1 MEKQSRVSFRKK
13 MYEII
18 EQGPEGSW
26 VSHVFDYVIIFLV
39 VTNVLA
45 FLLETVPEIALVY
58 GKPLEY
64 FDLFSVLV
72 FTLEYILRIWTS
84 VEFPYWKNE
93 THWKTRLRYALRPL
107 QIIDLIVIIPFYLS
121 FLFAIDLRV
130 LRILRLFRLLK
141 LTRYSLAMQS
151 LMIVISNERRAL
163 FGAVLLMMC
172 LLLFAS
178 TGIYFAEHNA
188 QPDIFGSIPMSM
200 WWAISTLTTVGYG
213 DVIPQTTIGKL
224 FGGIVM
230 MFGLGMFALPIG
242 IIATGFSHESNRRD
256 FVVSWSLV
264 AKVPMFSKLDAN
276 EIASLLPALNSLTY
290 EPGEVIVH
298 QGETANVM
306 FFIASGQVEVDTENG
321 PVILGNGEHFGEMA
335 LLEHRTRNHTVRA
348 DSKCRLLALEAPDF
362 DRLMRSKP
370 ELLETIRKTAR
381 ERQHEN
387 APKVE
392 V

>member
-1 MEKQSRVSFRKK
+1 MH
-13 MYEII
+13 EIV
-18 EQGPEGSW
+18 EQGPEGTLASRL
-26 VSHVFDYVIIFLV
+26 FDYVIIFLV
-39 VTNVLA
+39 VTNVIA
-45 FLLETVPEIALVY
+45 FLLETVPEIALAY

-64 FDLFSVLV
+64 FDLFSVMV
-72 FTLEYILRIWTS
+72 FTVEYVLRIWTS
-84 VEFPYWKNE
+84 VEFPYGQNE
-93 THWKTRLRYALRPL
+93 KPWKTRLKYALRPL

-121 FLFAIDLRV
+121 FLFVIDLRV

-151 LMIVISNERRAL
+151 LILVISNERKAL
-163 FGAVLLMMC
+163 FGAVLLMLC

-178 TGIYFAEHNA
+178 TGIYFAEHQA
-188 QPDIFGSIPMSM
+188 QPDVFGSIPMSM

-213 DVIPQTTIGKL
+213 DVVPQTVLGKL

-242 IIATGFSHESNRRD
+242 ILATGFSHESNRRD

-276 EIASLLPALNSLTY
+276 EIASLLPSLNSLTF

-298 QGETANVM
+298 KGEPANVM
-306 FFIASGQVEVDTENG
+306 FFIAFGRVEVETENG
-321 PVILGNGEHFGEMA
+321 PVFLSNGEHFGEMA

-348 DSKCRLLALEAPDF
+348 DTKCRLLALEAPDF

-370 ELLETIRKTAR
+370 ELLETIRQTAA
-381 ERQHEN
+381 ERKNKNQHE
-387 APKVE
+387 VD